1 MADVFSSVETLS
13 SKSFREIPS
22 DEIDDPISTTL
33 WSILLISI
41 VIPFCPITR
50 SSDSPSSW
58 VMDVF
63 LTYSVSIFANSWSRL
78 FPSLSYTEDEVVT
91 YDIWLP
97 HLSNGFRIMIFF
109 AMLVTFPLKY
119 ELKRK

>member
-97 HLSNGFRIMIFF
+97 HLSSGFRIMIFF